1 MIYVKYFGAMA
12 AELGTRIETLPWSE
26 GGDTVELVRLLRSR
40 NDRWNNALA
49 ENKIYKIVVQ
59 NEICHQVTIIPDGAE
74 VAILPP
80 VTGG

>member
-26 GGDTVELVRLLRSR
+26 GGDTVTLVRLLRSR

-49 ENKIYKIVVQ
+49 ENKIYKIVVC
-59 NEICHQVTIIPDGAE
+59 NKSNFFH
-74 VAILPP
+74 LNY
-80 VTGG
+80 

>member
-26 GGDTVELVRLLRSR
+26 GGDTVTLVRLLSSR
-40 NDRWNNALA
+40 NGRWNNALA

>member
-26 GGDTVELVRLLRSR
+26 GGDTVTLVRLLRSR

-49 ENKIYKIVVQ
+49 ENKIYK
-59 NEICHQVTIIPDGAE
+59 A
-74 VAILPP
+74 
-80 VTGG
+80 

>member
-26 GGDTVELVRLLRSR
+26 GGDTVTLVRLLRSR

-49 ENKIYKIVVQ
+49 ENKIYKIGDPNAPKKTGRFV
-59 NEICHQVTIIPDGAE
+59 IK
-74 VAILPP
+74 LP
-80 VTGG
+80 